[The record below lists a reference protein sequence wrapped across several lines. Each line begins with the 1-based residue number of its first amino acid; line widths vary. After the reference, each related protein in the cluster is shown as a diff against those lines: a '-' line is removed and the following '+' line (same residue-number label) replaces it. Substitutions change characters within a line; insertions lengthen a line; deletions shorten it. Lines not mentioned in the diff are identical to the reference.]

1 MKYWVLG
8 IQRIPSNNEVLIAC
22 WVTTRRVVTVINN
35 KRVGYLIIL
44 RLLDSNKII
53 SCTSVG
59 IIDSFAVSKYLQ
71 LYTML

>member
-1 MKYWVLG
+1 MG

-22 WVTTRRVVTVINN
+22 WVTTGRVVTVINN
-35 KRVGYLIIL
+35 KRLGYLIIL

-59 IIDSFAVSKYLQ
+59 
-71 LYTML
+71 